1 MTSKQRRQP
10 QQPAK
15 ESSGSKTSLIVGL
28 IGGGVVLL
36 LVLAVVLGN
45 TEVGAEFG
53 APTIEGAGLPGM
65 PPSNPVDASAS
76 GLQIPKVTGENFA
89 GTEVTIDPADGKAKA
104 IVFLAHWCP
113 NCQAEVPRVQAW
125 IDGGGG
131 VEGVDM
137 YAVATSMNSSRGNY
151 PASAWL
157 DREGWTAPVLRDD
170 RDTSVLRAFGSGGFP
185 YWTFVNADGT
195 VALRTAGEMPV
206 EQLESIMQGLSQ

>member
-157 DREGWTAPVLRDD
+157 DREGWTAPVLR
-170 RDTSVLRAFGSGGFP
+170 RRQGHFSAQGVWFRRIPVLDVCKCRWHGGP
-185 YWTFVNADGT
+185 EN
-195 VALRTAGEMPV
+195 RR
-206 EQLESIMQGLSQ
+206 